1 MLSVTP
7 LRPDALISSPACAG
21 PPYTEAVNDS
31 ATASL
36 AMMEGADAAAALVTN
51 VRRPLV
57 KRNF

>member
-1 MLSVTP
+1 
-7 LRPDALISSPACAG
+7 
-21 PPYTEAVNDS
+21 VNDS